1 MKKRSKVFFI
11 NGGAGRVVC
20 SIPAFENYIKESG
33 DTDFAIVAE
42 SGYEIYTGH
51 EQLHDKVYSPF
62 HKNLFRDVIKNRD
75 IIQPEPYRI
84 NEYYN
89 QECSL
94 AQAFDMEINH
104 LDSPRELQTPSIP
117 LFRDEIANAIQMI
130 EEIKEKSNKE
140 KAIVFQPFGRGI
152 RQVKDDLIDDSYR
165 SLELENVKKI
175 VEYLRKKFAIIL
187 MTEIQFPISHDEK
200 NPVALPSIPNIRT
213 WASVIKMADY
223 FLGCDSMG
231 QHLAKAM
238 GTKSTVVI
246 GSTFP
251 INVSYP
257 NDDLIDIVDIGLNRR
272 TYVPLR
278 ITDGTEESRKN
289 ENIMFMNKENIKQ
302 VYDSIESFI

>member
-33 DTDFAIVAE
+33 DNDFAIVAE

-152 RQVKDDLIDDSYR
+152 RQVKDELIDDSYR
-165 SLELENVKKI
+165 SLELDNVKKI

-187 MTEIQFPISHDEK
+187 MSEIQFPIPHDEK
-200 NPVALPSIPNIRT
+200 NPIA
-213 WASVIKMADY
+213 
-223 FLGCDSMG
+223 
-231 QHLAKAM
+231 
-238 GTKSTVVI
+238 
-246 GSTFP
+246 
-251 INVSYP
+251 
-257 NDDLIDIVDIGLNRR
+257 
-272 TYVPLR
+272 
-278 ITDGTEESRKN
+278 
-289 ENIMFMNKENIKQ
+289 
-302 VYDSIESFI
+302 